1 MRTQF
6 GIWLVATAGAL
17 AADQAVLD
25 PAFRIVRG
33 AVEKDEVPGAI
44 ALVARRGT
52 ILRHEAMGWSDPLER
67 VPFRTNTLCWIAS
80 ITKPVTVAAAMVLI
94 DQGKLALDDPI
105 EKFLPE
111 FKEQTDGE
119 GKHAIVTVRH
129 IMTHT
134 SGLPVNPP
142 TRRSGWPI
150 GGALDSSW
158 LQKDWDEIMHDTART
173 PLRFAPGSKVEYSNG
188 AFFVLGRIIEKV
200 SGRPF
205 AAHVKQAIL
214 DPLGMDDTHFAPPK
228 TAAQRVSPIYAETEG
243 KRSMI
248 FRFNPKLKIVNTAP
262 DGGLFSYPEQIAKFA
277 QMFLDND
284 GRVLSKNAVKE
295 MLKEQRPGRGLG
307 WALEDGVFMHEGS
320 SGTLIWGDPKT
331 DVVGALFF
339 QFRDQKDAASR
350 LRNEFR
356 AAVQKAFAGAERK

>member
-6 GIWLVATAGAL
+6 GIWLVATARAL
-17 AADQAVLD
+17 AADQAALD
-25 PAFRIVRG
+25 PAFRIVRE
-33 AVEKDEVPGAI
+33 AVEKDQVPGAI
-44 ALVARRGT
+44 ALVARHGA

-67 VPFRTNTLCWIAS
+67 VPFTTNTLCWIAS

-111 FKEQTDGE
+111 FKEQLDGE
-119 GKHAIVTVRH
+119 GKHPVVTVRH

-150 GGALDSSW
+150 GGALDVSW
-158 LQKDWDEIMHDTART
+158 LQKDWDEIMQDTART

-188 AFFVLGRIIEKV
+188 AFFVLGRIIEKAG
-200 SGRPF
+200 GRPF

-214 DPLGMDDTHFAPPK
+214 DPLGMNDTYFAPPN
-228 TAAQRVSPIYAETEG
+228 TTVQRVSPIYAETEG

-262 DGGLFSYPEQIAKFA
+262 DGGLFSYPEQIARFA

-295 MLKEQRPGRGLG
+295 MLKEQRAGRGLG

-320 SGTLIWGDPKT
+320 SGTLAWGDPKT
-331 DVVGALFF
+331 GVVGALFF

-350 LRNEFR
+350 VRNEFR
-356 AAVQKAFAGAERK
+356 AAVQKAFAGAEPK

>member
-6 GIWLVATAGAL
+6 RVWLLAAASAL
-17 AADQAVLD
+17 AADQAALE
-25 PAFRIVRG
+25 PAFRIVRQ

-52 ILRHEAMGWSDPLER
+52 ILRHEAIGWSDPLER
-67 VPFRTNTLCWIAS
+67 IPFTTNTLCWIAS
-80 ITKPVTVAAAMVLI
+80 ITKPVTVASAMVLI

-105 EKFLPE
+105 DKFLPE
-111 FKEQTDGE
+111 FKEQTDAE
-119 GKHAIVTVRH
+119 GKHHVVTVRQ

-158 LQKDWDEIMHDTART
+158 LQKDWDEIMHDTALT
-173 PLRFAPGSKVEYSNG
+173 PLRFVPGSKVEYSNG
-188 AFFVLGRIIEKV
+188 AFFVLGRVVERV

-214 DPLGMDDTHFAPPK
+214 DPLGMYDTYFAPPR
-228 TAAQRVSPIYAETEG
+228 TTSQRVSPVYAETEG

-262 DGGLFSYPEQIAKFA
+262 DGGLFSHPEQIAKFA

-284 GRVLSKNAVKE
+284 GRVLSKDTVKE
-295 MLKEQRPGRGLG
+295 MLREQRPGRGLG
-307 WALEDGVFMHEGS
+307 WALEDGAFMHEGS
-320 SGTLIWGDPKT
+320 SGTLVWGDPKT
-331 DVVGALFF
+331 GVVGALFL
-339 QFRDQKDAASR
+339 QFRDQKDASTR
-350 LRNEFR
+350 VRKEFR
-356 AAVQKAFAGAERK
+356 AAVQKAFAADEHK